1 MASQLWWAVEM
12 CLAEVVDRL
21 ALCLQVILFDP
32 QYDAYKSMAERCGA
46 VVQSVKLNVDDDWS
60 VPQAELAAA
69 FSDRT
74 KLVLVNTPHNP
85 TGKVFSR
92 EDLQCIADL

>member
-1 MASQLWWAVEM
+1 MACQVWCAAQL
-12 CLAEVVDRL
+12 CLARVVDRL
-21 ALCLQVILFDP
+21 ALRLQIIFFDP

-60 VPQAELAAA
+60 VPQAELASA

-74 KLVLVNTPHNP
+74 KLILVNTPHNP

>member
-1 MASQLWWAVEM
+1 MASHLCCAAQM
-12 CLAEVVDRL
+12 CLPGVVDGL
-21 ALCLQVILFDP
+21 ALRLQVIFFDP

-46 VVQSVKLNVDDDWS
+46 VVQSVKLNVDNNWS

-74 KLVLVNTPHNP
+74 KLILVNTPHNP

-92 EDLQCIADL
+92 EDLQCIANL